1 MAFTARSPYLL
12 VECCP
17 GPITS
22 NAAAIPQFQWRP
34 QRNCFLPWD
43 FPASLP
49 KHRVIMAEGI
59 NLRSGGNWFAAIPI
73 CSLLLRL
80 GSRFTPIDLCMA
92 LNRLHGFNFGGL
104 CNERYPKIV
113 SYLIV
118 LRIPEKLCGFGYQSR
133 NSVDGLFNDKCKTL
147 TSSMVDGCINV
158 ATIQNWE

>member
-1 MAFTARSPYLL
+1 MSLYGGRGTFILEGFREYKDVAFTARSPYLL

-49 KHRVIMAEGI
+49 KHRVLMAEGI

-104 CNERYPKIV
+104 CNERYPKN
-113 SYLIV
+113 SLI
-118 LRIPEKLCGFGYQSR
+118 PYCTQDSR
-133 NSVDGLFNDKCKTL
+133 KTL
-147 TSSMVDGCINV
+147 WIWLSIPKFGWRFV
-158 ATIQNWE
+158 